1 MAIDTGD
8 TGWVL
13 GSAALVLFMTPGLA
27 LFYGGLVR
35 SKNVLGTMMHSV
47 AAIAIVS
54 VVWVLAG
61 YSLAFGP
68 DVGGVIGGLAHIGF
82 RGVGEA
88 PLALAPTVP
97 QSAFAS
103 FQMMFAVITP
113 ALIAGAFAERVR
125 FGGYVMFV
133 ALWSLIVYAP
143 LAHWVW
149 GGGFLGVDGIG
160 ALDFAGGTVVHIS
173 AGAAALAAAL
183 YVGQRR
189 GYPRGNFAPH
199 NVPMVV
205 LGAGILWFGWFGFN
219 AGSALGANGL
229 ASSAFLATH
238 LGAAGAMIGWLVP
251 ERLRHGKATAVGGA
265 TGAVAGLV
273 AITPAAGFVGPLPA
287 LLIGLAGGAVCF
299 AAVELKSRLGYDD
312 SLDAVGRRNHL
323 GVLVRGHLD
332 DPEAGGPAHRVPASR
347 GGGGLRCRSRRA
359 RRIGLRVPRARPS
372 GDPAARR
379 HDRGGAC
386 GDAGTARAG
395 SHRPRPRSDRCADG
409 GRRSARPHG
418 SIRLTISQAST
429 GRSAPFTD
437 SAPRSSARTRSF
449 TNAYVRNPQRIDPGS
464 AAVWSRAATLT
475 AKPTAM

>member
-35 SKNVLGTMMHSV
+35 SKNVLGTMMQSV

-54 VVWVLAG
+54 IVWVLAG
-61 YSLAFGP
+61 YTLAFGP
-68 DVGGVIGGLAHIGF
+68 DVGGVIGGLAHLGF
-82 RGVGEA
+82 RGVGETA
-88 PLALAPTVP
+88 HALAPTVP
-97 QSAFAS
+97 ESAFAA

-133 ALWSLIVYAP
+133 ALWSLIVFAP

-149 GGGFLGVDGIG
+149 GGGFLGADGIG

-273 AITPAAGFVGPLPA
+273 AITPAAGFVRPVPA

-312 SLDAVGRRNHL
+312 SLDAVGVHM
-323 GVLVRGHLD
+323 V
-332 DPEAGGPAHRVPASR
+332 
-347 GGGGLRCRSRRA
+347 GGLVGALLTGVFASLAVNPAGAEGGWMQIGRQGAAAGITLVFSFGATWAILKLVDRLVGFRLPAEAEDSGVDVAEHGESAYAFREYGRQAIPPLDAMTEEDLADMRERLVLEATA
-359 RRIGLRVPRARPS
+359 RVLEAIGSVPWGS
-372 GDPAARR
+372 D
-379 HDRGGAC
+379 GGA
-386 GDAGTARAG
+386 AG
-395 SHRPRPRSDRCADG
+395 SA
-409 GRRSARPHG
+409 G
-418 SIRLTISQAST
+418 S
-429 GRSAPFTD
+429 
-437 SAPRSSARTRSF
+437 
-449 TNAYVRNPQRIDPGS
+449 
-464 AAVWSRAATLT
+464 
-475 AKPTAM
+475 

>member
-88 PLALAPTVP
+88 PHALAPTVP

-312 SLDAVGRRNHL
+312 SLDAVGVHM
-323 GVLVRGHLD
+323 V
-332 DPEAGGPAHRVPASR
+332 
-347 GGGGLRCRSRRA
+347 GGLVGAMLTGVFASLA
-359 RRIGLRVPRARPS
+359 VNPAGAEGGWLQIGRQGAAAGITLVFSFGATWMILKLVDRLIGFRLPAEAEDS
-372 GDPAARR
+372 GVDLAEHGESAYAFREHGRQAIPPLEGMTEEELAEMRERLVLEA
-379 HDRGGAC
+379 
-386 GDAGTARAG
+386 TARVLEAIDARMEDAD
-395 SHRPRPRSDRCADG
+395 RPD
-409 GRRSARPHG
+409 
-418 SIRLTISQAST
+418 LT
-429 GRSAPFTD
+429 GRSD
-437 SAPRSSARTRSF
+437 
-449 TNAYVRNPQRIDPGS
+449 
-464 AAVWSRAATLT
+464 
-475 AKPTAM
+475 

>member
-1 MAIDTGD
+1 MGPGIVTDTGD

-35 SKNVLGTMMHSV
+35 SKNVLGTMMQSV

-61 YSLAFGP
+61 YTLAFGP
-68 DVGGVIGGLAHIGF
+68 DIGGAIGGLAHIGF

-88 PLALAPTVP
+88 PHALAPTVP
-97 QSAFAS
+97 HSAFAS

-125 FGGYVMFV
+125 FGGYVAFV

-183 YVGQRR
+183 FVGKRR

-229 ASSAFLATH
+229 ASSALLATH

-287 LLIGLAGGAVCF
+287 LAIGLLGGAVCF
-299 AAVELKSRLGYDD
+299 AAVEMKSRLGYDD
-312 SLDAVGRRNHL
+312 SLDAVGVHM
-323 GVLVRGHLD
+323 V
-332 DPEAGGPAHRVPASR
+332 
-347 GGGGLRCRSRRA
+347 GGLAGALLTGVFASLA
-359 RRIGLRVPRARPS
+359 VN
-372 GDPAARR
+372 PA
-379 HDRGGAC
+379 G
-386 GDAGTARAG
+386 
-395 SHRPRPRSDRCADG
+395 ADG
-409 GRRSARPHG
+409 GWAQLGRQGAAAGITLAFSFVATWMILKLVDRLVGFRVPTDAEDSGVDLAEHGEAAYAFREHGRQAIPPLEGMTEEELAEMRERLVLEATARVLEAIGAEPGRRADRPL
-418 SIRLTISQAST
+418 R
-429 GRSAPFTD
+429 
-437 SAPRSSARTRSF
+437 
-449 TNAYVRNPQRIDPGS
+449 
-464 AAVWSRAATLT
+464 
-475 AKPTAM
+475 

>member
-1 MAIDTGD
+1 MGIDTGD

-35 SKNVLGTMMHSV
+35 SKNVLGTMMQSV

-61 YSLAFGP
+61 YTLAFGP
-68 DVGGVIGGLAHIGF
+68 DVGGVIGGLAHLGF

-88 PLALAPTVP
+88 PHALAPTVP

-125 FGGYVMFV
+125 FGGYVVFV

-149 GGGFLGVDGIG
+149 GGGFLGIDGIG

-183 YVGQRR
+183 YVGKRR

-238 LGAAGAMIGWLVP
+238 LGAAGAMIGWLIP

-273 AITPAAGFVGPLPA
+273 AITPAAGFVGPVAA

-299 AAVELKSRLGYDD
+299 TAVELKSRLGYDD
-312 SLDAVGRRNHL
+312 SLDAVGVHMVGGL
-323 GVLVRGHLD
+323 VGALLTGVFASLAVNPAG
-332 DPEAGGPAHRVPASR
+332 AGGGWMQIGRQGAAAGVTLAFSFVATWMILKLVDRLVGFRLPADAEHSGVDLAEHGETAYAFREHGRQAIPPLEGMTEEELAEMRERLVLEATARVLEAIGSVPWGSDEDEASR
-347 GGGGLRCRSRRA
+347 QEA
-359 RRIGLRVPRARPS
+359 DA
-372 GDPAARR
+372 
-379 HDRGGAC
+379 
-386 GDAGTARAG
+386 AGTQSG
-395 SHRPRPRSDRCADG
+395 SGHES
-409 GRRSARPHG
+409 G
-418 SIRLTISQAST
+418 S
-429 GRSAPFTD
+429 
-437 SAPRSSARTRSF
+437 
-449 TNAYVRNPQRIDPGS
+449 
-464 AAVWSRAATLT
+464 
-475 AKPTAM
+475 

>member
-35 SKNVLGTMMHSV
+35 SKNVLGTMMQSV

-61 YSLAFGP
+61 YTFAFGP
-68 DVGGVIGGLAHIGF
+68 DVGGVIGGLAHLGF

-88 PLALAPTVP
+88 PHALAPTVP
-97 QSAFAS
+97 QSAFAA

-125 FGGYVMFV
+125 FGGYVVFV
-133 ALWSLIVYAP
+133 AMWSLVVYAP

-183 YVGQRR
+183 YVGKRR

-238 LGAAGAMIGWLVP
+238 LGAAGAMVGWLVP

-273 AITPAAGFVGPLPA
+273 AITPAAGFVRPVPA
-287 LLIGLAGGAVCF
+287 LLIGLAGGVVCF

-312 SLDAVGRRNHL
+312 SLDAVGVHM
-323 GVLVRGHLD
+323 V
-332 DPEAGGPAHRVPASR
+332 
-347 GGGGLRCRSRRA
+347 GGLVGALLTGVFASLAVNPAGAEGGWMQVGRQGAAAGITLVFSFGATWVILKLVDRLVGFRLPAEAEDSGVDLAEHGETAYAFREHGRQATPQVEAMTEEELAEIRERLVLEATA
-359 RRIGLRVPRARPS
+359 RVLEAIGSVPWGS
-372 GDPAARR
+372 
-379 HDRGGAC
+379 DRGEAESS
-386 GDAGTARAG
+386 GT
-395 SHRPRPRSDRCADG
+395 
-409 GRRSARPHG
+409 
-418 SIRLTISQAST
+418 
-429 GRSAPFTD
+429 
-437 SAPRSSARTRSF
+437 
-449 TNAYVRNPQRIDPGS
+449 
-464 AAVWSRAATLT
+464 
-475 AKPTAM
+475 

>member
-61 YSLAFGP
+61 YTLAFGP
-68 DVGGVIGGLAHIGF
+68 DIGGVIGGLAHIGF

-88 PLALAPTVP
+88 PHALAPTVP

-299 AAVELKSRLGYDD
+299 AAVELKSRLDYDD
-312 SLDAVGRRNHL
+312 SLDAVGVHM
-323 GVLVRGHLD
+323 V
-332 DPEAGGPAHRVPASR
+332 
-347 GGGGLRCRSRRA
+347 GGLVGALLTGVFASLAVNPAGAEGGWAQLA
-359 RRIGLRVPRARPS
+359 RQGAAAGITLAFSFGATWMILKLVDRLVGFRLPAEAEDS
-372 GDPAARR
+372 GVDLAEHGESAYTFREHGRQAIPPLEGMTEEELAEMRERLVLEA
-379 HDRGGAC
+379 
-386 GDAGTARAG
+386 TARVLEAIDARMEDAD
-395 SHRPRPRSDRCADG
+395 RPD
-409 GRRSARPHG
+409 
-418 SIRLTISQAST
+418 LT
-429 GRSAPFTD
+429 GRSD
-437 SAPRSSARTRSF
+437 
-449 TNAYVRNPQRIDPGS
+449 
-464 AAVWSRAATLT
+464 
-475 AKPTAM
+475 